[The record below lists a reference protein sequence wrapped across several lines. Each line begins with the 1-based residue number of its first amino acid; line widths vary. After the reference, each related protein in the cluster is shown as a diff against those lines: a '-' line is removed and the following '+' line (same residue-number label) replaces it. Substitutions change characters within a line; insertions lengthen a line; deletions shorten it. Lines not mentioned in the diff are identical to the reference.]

1 MNETKTLL
9 AAISLAY
16 YNLDYY
22 QFLEKTGFVDSLYA
36 MEKFQLFQQSIK
48 GLLQFDSE
56 TLQVL
61 LN

>member
-9 AAISLAY
+9 AAISFAY

-22 QFLEKTGFVDSLYA
+22 QFLEKTGFVDSQYSL
-36 MEKFQLFQQSIK
+36 EKFRLFQQSIK
-48 GLLQFDSE
+48 GLLQFDPE